1 MNHIR
6 PVFLKLAFT
15 VSMLLLASIAVTPAK
30 ADLVTFAFQG
40 TVETIGSNLLHPD
53 SPFGTLSSP
62 IVPMFL
68 SGSYMFESTTPNGIS
83 GIPQLGV
90 YSSSISNLTF
100 QVREGSAAPFYSNTP
115 ETITIPPPD
124 PIAPNVIIVQNDFL
138 AGDGD
143 VYQVKMHFSGTDV
156 NTHAASSFTIDHLSV
171 FPANPFSDNLLPTTP
186 PGLGGIGDRTSFQ
199 INFEGGVGS
208 TVRGN
213 ITSLTLVANP
223 LPPAVILFG
232 AGLVA
237 LVGLGAG
244 SWRQRKNGLA

>member
-30 ADLVTFAFQG
+30 ANLVTFAFEG
-40 TVETIGSNLLHPD
+40 TVETIGSALLAPGTT
-53 SPFGTLSSP
+53 FGINSTP
-62 IVPMFL
+62 IIPMFL
-68 SGSYMFESTTPNGIS
+68 SGSYSFESTTPNGIN

-100 QVREGSAAPFYSNTP
+100 HVREGSAAPFYSNTP
-115 ETITIPPPD
+115 PPPD
-124 PIAPNVIIVQNDFL
+124 PSTPNVIIVQNDFL
-138 AGDGD
+138 NGVAD
-143 VYQVKMHFSGTDV
+143 VYQVKMHFSGPAV
-156 NTHAASSFTIDHLSV
+156 NTHAASSFTIDQLSV
-171 FPANPFSDNLLPTTP
+171 SPPNNPSLANPFSDNSLPTTP
-186 PGLGGIGDRTSFQ
+186 PGLGDLGQNTSFQ
-199 INFEGGVGS
+199 IIFTGTEA

-213 ITSLTLVANP
+213 ISSLTLVANP

>member
-30 ADLVTFAFQG
+30 ANLVTFAFKG
-40 TVETIGSNLLHPD
+40 TVDTIGGTLLN
-53 SPFGTLSSP
+53 SLSAFGTNSIP
-62 IVPMFL
+62 IIPMLL
-68 SGSYMFESTTPNGIS
+68 SGSYSFESTTPNGIS

-100 QVREGSAAPFYSNTP
+100 HVREGSAAPFYSNTP
-115 ETITIPPPD
+115 PPPD
-124 PIAPNVIIVQNDFL
+124 PSTPNVIIVQNDFL
-138 AGDGD
+138 AGAGD
-143 VYQVKMHFSGTDV
+143 VYQVKMHFSGPAV
-156 NTHAASSFTIDHLSV
+156 NAHAASSFTIDHLSV
-171 FPANPFSDNLLPTTP
+171 FPANPFSDNSLPTTP
-186 PGLGGIGDRTSFQ
+186 PGLGGIGDQTSFQ
-199 INFEGGVGS
+199 INFEGGLGS

-213 ITSLTLVANP
+213 ISSLTLVANP

>member
-30 ADLVTFAFQG
+30 ANLVTFAFEG
-40 TVETIGSNLLHPD
+40 TVETIGSALLLDPL
-53 SPFGTLSSP
+53 STFGTNSTP
-62 IVPMFL
+62 IIPMFL
-68 SGSYMFESTTPNGIS
+68 SGSYSFESTTPNGIS

-100 QVREGSAAPFYSNTP
+100 HVREGSAAPFYSNTP
-115 ETITIPPPD
+115 PPPD
-124 PIAPNVIIVQNDFL
+124 PSTPNVIIVQNDFL
-138 AGDGD
+138 AGAGD
-143 VYQVKMHFSGTDV
+143 VYQVKMHFSGPAV
-156 NTHAASSFTIDHLSV
+156 NAHAASSFTIDHLSV
-171 FPANPFSDNLLPTTP
+171 FPANPFSDNSLPTTP
-186 PGLGGIGDRTSFQ
+186 PGLGGIGDQTSFQ
-199 INFEGGVGS
+199 INFEGGLGS

-213 ITSLTLVANP
+213 ISSLTLVANP